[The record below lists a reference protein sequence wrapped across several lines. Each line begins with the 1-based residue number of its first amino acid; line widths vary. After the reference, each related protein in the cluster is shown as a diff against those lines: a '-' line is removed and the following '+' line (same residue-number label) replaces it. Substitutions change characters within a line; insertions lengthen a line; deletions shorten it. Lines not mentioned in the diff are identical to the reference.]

1 MKPTEFTAMITL
13 YKNVLKTAVL
23 TVSIL
28 SGSEAFAAM
37 ITIDDFTS
45 NQPTAISSTGPNS
58 TTLSALTNYWSKRTF
73 TIDPLG
79 GSGAS
84 VDVGNG
90 NLTINTGPGSSAVS
104 SVIWELNLSNLQA
117 ALTQATFFSISL
129 EQVGLDIGNVKVSP
143 GSVVRT
149 AAHNGLT
156 VELFTGNS
164 VASITNPFT
173 ITFASSVAADSQWKN
188 FAIKFTCVAG
198 ATTLTTANL
207 ANDGCAIPTPAS
219 APLLGLG
226 IIGLIALSRARKSAN
241 I

>member
-1 MKPTEFTAMITL
+1 MTTLDKTASIAAFLAASTLASSQILAASITL
-13 YKNVLKTAVL
+13 
-23 TVSIL
+23 
-28 SGSEAFAAM
+28 
-37 ITIDDFTS
+37 DDFTS
-45 NQPTAISSTGPNS
+45 TQPSVISSTGPTS
-58 TTLSALTNYWSKRTF
+58 TSLTAPTGYWSKRTIN
-73 TIDPLG
+73 IDPLG

-84 VDVGNG
+84 VDVGDG

-104 SVIWELNLSNLQA
+104 SVIWELNLANLQT
-117 ALTQATFFSISL
+117 ALTRATFFSVTI
-129 EQVGLDIGNVKVSP
+129 EQVGLDVGNVRVSP
-143 GSVVRT
+143 GSAVRT